1 VTWPYLS
8 TEEIEGKAV
17 EAADD
22 GLLHIQAEGV
32 ESSHSGEEQPW
43 PTRTEH
49 VDVECLAFPL
59 SHFHLSKTKCRI
71 LKTMVFLFLVGR
83 HAHEQGFKDESS
95 VTRIRARRQ
104 ESRRSSAPEE
114 AGTQGSATR
123 GILLSL

>member
-1 VTWPYLS
+1 MTWPYLS

-49 VDVECLAFPL
+49 VDVECLAIPL

-71 LKTMVFLFLVGR
+71 LNTMVFLFLVGR

-95 VTRIRARRQ
+95 VMMIRARRLK
-104 ESRRSSAPEE
+104 RRAPGE
-114 AGTQGSATR
+114 AGTQDSATR

>member
-71 LKTMVFLFLVGR
+71 LNTGHCFPGR
-83 HAHEQGFKDESS
+83 QGFKDESS
-95 VTRIRARRQ
+95 VMMIRVRRLKR
-104 ESRRSSAPEE
+104 RRSSAPGE
-114 AGTQGSATR
+114 AGTQDSATR